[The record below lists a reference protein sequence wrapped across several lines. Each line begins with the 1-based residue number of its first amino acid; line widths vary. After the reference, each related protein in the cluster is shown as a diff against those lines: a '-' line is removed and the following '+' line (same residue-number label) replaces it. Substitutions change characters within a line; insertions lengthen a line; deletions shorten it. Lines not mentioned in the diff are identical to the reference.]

1 MKECKIL
8 KNEIKNNLEKANLI
22 NEKKN
27 YILNEFINDCINIE
41 IKIKEINQK
50 NEIIQKC
57 KYNYNNI
64 KFKFDLDENEI
75 NNVVQSIKLLLKKK
89 FHNTLQY
96 NSDTK
101 ELSSITN
108 ITKYFNNISDL
119 ISKYNNFILFISAKD
134 ECSWSIDKN
143 VMDQLNKLG
152 IRSNLINKY
161 RYSFYAIKGP
171 NIDKEDLALKKI
183 TTQGKI
189 INNGEITYS
198 ITSAGFDTGNI
209 SSIIINGRDY
219 SKNWRGLNIVV
230 YDFAFHRVID
240 TVNFDTWQMGKFG
253 RR

>member
-89 FHNTLQY
+89 
-96 NSDTK
+96 
-101 ELSSITN
+101 
-108 ITKYFNNISDL
+108 IS
-119 ISKYNNFILFISAKD
+119 
-134 ECSWSIDKN
+134 
-143 VMDQLNKLG
+143 
-152 IRSNLINKY
+152 
-161 RYSFYAIKGP
+161 
-171 NIDKEDLALKKI
+171 
-183 TTQGKI
+183 
-189 INNGEITYS
+189 
-198 ITSAGFDTGNI
+198 
-209 SSIIINGRDY
+209 
-219 SKNWRGLNIVV
+219 
-230 YDFAFHRVID
+230 
-240 TVNFDTWQMGKFG
+240 
-253 RR
+253 